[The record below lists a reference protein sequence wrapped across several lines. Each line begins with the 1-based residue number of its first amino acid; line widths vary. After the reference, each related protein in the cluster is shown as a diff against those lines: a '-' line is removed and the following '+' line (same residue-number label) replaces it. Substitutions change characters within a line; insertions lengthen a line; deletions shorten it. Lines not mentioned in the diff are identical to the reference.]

1 MRLID
6 DVAMVISTS
15 NRIDYINYA
24 ELDERG
30 KKTRHTYKML
40 CSVSSKLLKVYMTLI
55 ENKFNNHRYT
65 QINFQV
71 IGGFWL
77 LFFAIV
83 IFYSMSYLCC
93 VYLQIN
99 LFLQYLPETCISSEF
114 KINSGKIGP
123 TNLNIASQQ
132 YIL

>member
-6 DVAMVISTS
+6 DVAMVISTL

-30 KKTRHTYKML
+30 KKNKTYKQNVMQRI
-40 CSVSSKLLKVYMTLI
+40 VDTLLKVYMTLI

-77 LFFAIV
+77 LFFRHCYFLFNV
-83 IFYSMSYLCC
+83 LFMLCLPPNQFVSSIFAGNMH
-93 VYLQIN
+93 I
-99 LFLQYLPETCISSEF
+99 I
-114 KINSGKIGP
+114 
-123 TNLNIASQQ
+123 
-132 YIL
+132 